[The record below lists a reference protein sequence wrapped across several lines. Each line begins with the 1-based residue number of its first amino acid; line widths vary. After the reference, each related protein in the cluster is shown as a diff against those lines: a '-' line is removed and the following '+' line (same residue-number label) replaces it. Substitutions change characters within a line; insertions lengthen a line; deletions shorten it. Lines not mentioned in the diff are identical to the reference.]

1 MFYFCLAPHT
11 RLLSLTAEMGRE
23 LQKRKNRSS
32 ISKVRQKPKS
42 KKKILH
48 NPVISANWDQT
59 QTLAQNYKRLGLAA
73 KLNKSTGGVERK
85 VADIE
90 REKEQD
96 GQAQADGLVINGGK
110 GMGKKDKLDLGEETV
125 ERDPETGR
133 ILRVVTQS
141 SASVRPNP
149 LNDPL
154 NELDSESESDA
165 EVFDQH
171 GHSKQANETSEPKT
185 AVVAELEHRA
195 SLPEQKYRRKQSEG
209 ERVFVEALVSK
220 YGEDYERMARDM
232 EINYMQRSAGDLKKR
247 VKKWK
252 ESGGSVG

>member
-1 MFYFCLAPHT
+1 
-11 RLLSLTAEMGRE
+11 MGRE

-42 KKKILH
+42 KKKVL
-48 NPVISANWDQT
+48 NNAVISANWDQS

-73 KLNKSTGGVERK
+73 KLNKNTGGVERK
-85 VADIE
+85 VADVE

-96 GQAQADGLVINGGK
+96 GKVQADGLMINGARGR
-110 GMGKKDKLDLGEETV
+110 GKKATLDLQEQKV

-133 ILRVVTQS
+133 ILRVVS
-141 SASVRPNP
+141 SGDAVSRPNP

-154 NELDSESESDA
+154 NELDSDSESDV
-165 EVFDQH
+165 EMFDQH
-171 GHSKQANETSEPKT
+171 GHSKQQSEPFEPKT

-195 SLPEQKYRRKQSEG
+195 SLPEKKYRRNQSEG
-209 ERVFVEALVSK
+209 QRVFVEALVSK
-220 YGEDYERMARDM
+220 YGEDYERMARDT
-232 EINYMQRSAGDLKKR
+232 EINYMQRSAGDLRKR

-252 ESGGSVG
+252 EAGGRVG

>member
-1 MFYFCLAPHT
+1 
-11 RLLSLTAEMGRE
+11 MGRE

-42 KKKILH
+42 KKKVL
-48 NPVISANWDQT
+48 NNAVIASNWDQH

-85 VADIE
+85 VADVE
-90 REKEQD
+90 REREED
-96 GQAQADGLVINGGK
+96 GKAHTDGLVINGGR
-110 GMGKKDKLDLGEETV
+110 GRGKKDKLDLGEEKV
-125 ERDPETGR
+125 ERDPKTGR
-133 ILRVVTQS
+133 ILRVVSDDT
-141 SASVRPNP
+141 AAVRPNP

-154 NELDSESESDA
+154 NELDSESESEA
-165 EVFDQH
+165 ELFDQH
-171 GHSKQANETSEPKT
+171 GHSKQQSEPSEPKT

-195 SLPEQKYRRKQSEG
+195 SLPEKKYRRKQSEG
-209 ERVFVEALVSK
+209 ERVFVEELVAK
-220 YGEDYERMARDM
+220 YGEDYERMARDT

-252 ESGGSVG
+252 EGGGRVG